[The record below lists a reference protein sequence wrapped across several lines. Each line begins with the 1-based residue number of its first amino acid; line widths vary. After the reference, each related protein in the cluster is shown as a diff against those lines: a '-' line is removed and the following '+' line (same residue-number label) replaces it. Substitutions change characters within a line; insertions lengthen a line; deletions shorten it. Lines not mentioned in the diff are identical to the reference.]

1 MSVASSRVSCRDLFA
16 LERRRTRT
24 RYSVGGS
31 CGRTDASNRNESS
44 GRDWYV
50 NRLRGSLYH
59 MTKIGRCTYHC
70 RQAMTT
76 VEASLLGGR
85 VEAGL
90 LPDGLPRTG
99 PAADGKEI

>member
-1 MSVASSRVSCRDLFA
+1 MSVALSRVSCRGPFA

-24 RYSVGGS
+24 HYSVGGS
-31 CGRTDASNRNESS
+31 YGRTDASNRNESS
-44 GRDWYV
+44 VRDWYV
-50 NRLRGSLYH
+50 NRLRGSPYC
-59 MTKIGRCTYHC
+59 MTKIGTSTHHC

-90 LPDGLPRTG
+90 LPDEVFRTG